1 MKRVLCSDVGNVL
14 IDVNKEEQGC
24 IGTPWPC
31 RIMLKTNCLYITYSP
46 LVKDLQKSKLFGVQI
61 FKYAYKTTSLIFLEI
76 FQGKHHRVIKSLL
89 SKNLQTEYKQLSNP
103 TGLSAAHV

>member
-1 MKRVLCSDVGNVL
+1 MYRNTVALSNHVK
-14 IDVNKEEQGC
+14 NKLF
-24 IGTPWPC
+24 I
-31 RIMLKTNCLYITYSP
+31 YHSP

-61 FKYAYKTTSLIFLEI
+61 FKYAYIFQCCKTTSLIFLEI